1 MPRVYQNVIV
11 VNFTEMID
19 EVRAVE
25 HAVYAFMSRE
35 NAGVEDKRADW
46 HLHAAQLRRKLS
58 D

>member
-1 MPRVYQNVIV
+1 
-11 VNFTEMID
+11 MID

-25 HAVYAFMSRE
+25 DIVYAFMSCE

-46 HLHAAQLRRKLS
+46 RLHVTQLRRKLS